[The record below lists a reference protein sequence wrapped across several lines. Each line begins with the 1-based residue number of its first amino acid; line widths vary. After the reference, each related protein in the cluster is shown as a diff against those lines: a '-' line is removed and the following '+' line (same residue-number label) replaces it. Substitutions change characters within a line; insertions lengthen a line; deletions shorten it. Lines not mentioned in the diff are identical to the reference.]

1 MVWVFTFAVSA
12 NKGQWDLHIKFNNFW
27 LNVKKNRIVA
37 ALLMVSAL
45 VCGPALAQSEP
56 SSVRLDGARII
67 LLSAPSM
74 ASALLRDSITLEQDE
89 RLAFVSIELDE
100 GWKTYW
106 RLPGRFGLAPVLDWS
121 TSENVGSLTTIFP
134 LPSLFDEGDG
144 TSIGY
149 FDDVLWP
156 VRVQPIDPKEP
167 VILSLTI
174 ELGLCEELCFPV
186 SADLS
191 ARLSPSAGDVA
202 SMVDILALA
211 GYLPA
216 DELMMMPAGA
226 FQQNEGGLTLTLD
239 QGATPDGFA
248 VAENEEG
255 KHGILRSD
263 GSGTLRGPWR
273 HEAAPSTVTVISPE
287 FGMQLFQLGT

>member
-1 MVWVFTFAVSA
+1 MIWVFTFAVSA

-27 LNVKKNRIVA
+27 LSLKKNRIVA

-45 VCGPALAQSEP
+45 MCSPSLAQSEP
-56 SSVRLDGARII
+56 PSVRLEGARIS

-74 ASALLRDSITLEQDE
+74 ASALLRDSIILEQDE
-89 RLAFVSIELDE
+89 RLAFVSIELED

-121 TSENVGSLTTIFP
+121 TSENVASLTTLYP

-156 VRVQPIDPKEP
+156 VRVKPIDPKEP
-167 VILSLTI
+167 VIVRLTI

-191 ARLSPSAGDVA
+191 TRLSPSSGEVA
-202 SMVDILALA
+202 SMVDVLALA
-211 GYLPA
+211 GSLPA
-216 DELMMMPAGA
+216 DELMMPVGA
-226 FQQNEGGLTLTLD
+226 FEQTMDGLTLTLD
-239 QGATPDGFA
+239 QGASPDSFA

-255 KHGILRSD
+255 KHGLLRSD
-263 GSGTLRGPWR
+263 GSGTLHGSWR
-273 HEAAPSTVTVISPE
+273 HEAAPSSVTVISPE
-287 FGMQLFQLGT
+287 FGMQLFHLGT